1 MKLADFYLVT
11 ISCLKTVKTKLLV
24 PIPNIYLYFRLVSG
38 AGEIKITKDGNV
50 LLHEMVTKDLK

>member
-1 MKLADFYLVT
+1 LYENY
-11 ISCLKTVKTKLLV
+11 VKTKLLV

-50 LLHEMVTKDLK
+50 LLHEMVTKDLKMTVT